1 MKFLVVLAVAV
12 ACASAD
18 VSHVVKDESSAPV
31 VRSEY
36 EISPE
41 GAFNYVYET
50 GNGIAAEASGN
61 VQNPN
66 SEYPSLA
73 VSGSYRYTSPDGT
86 PVELSY
92 VADAEG
98 YKPVGSHIPVAPE
111 IPEAIA
117 RSLAYIAAHPPTPV
131 EAANFV
137 AKPFQG

>member
-18 VSHVVKDESSAPV
+18 VSHLVKDEASAPV

-41 GAFNYVYET
+41 GAYNYVYET
-50 GNGIAAEASGN
+50 ANGIAAQASGV
-61 VQNPN
+61 VQNAN

-73 VSGSYRYTSPDGT
+73 VSGSYRYVSPDGT

-92 VADAEG
+92 VADGEG
-98 YKPVGSHIPVAPE
+98 YKPVGSHLPVAPPV
-111 IPEAIA
+111 PEAIA
-117 RSLAYIAAHPPTPV
+117 RSLAYIAAHPPSPV
-131 EAANFV
+131 EAAAYV